1 MKLKPEQDYERSK
14 YVVDSPVDWHVELNS
29 LREITRTSSL
39 VTEAQISFINIL
51 DFATQW
57 TVAAHGIDVSQ
68 MAKEESVCQYTVFE
82 DESFEVVSLSNDER
96 FKHAFYVQ
104 EFPHLEYYFGV
115 PIKASNGLPVGAL
128 CVMHDNR
135 LHLTAEQKQV
145 LKNFAKII
153 SNQFALLENLKVKE
167 EKFQRLAKNQ
177 ARLMHDVRAPL
188 ASFGILSEMYAD
200 PDAQHS
206 VADYKQAM
214 KAIQSSAQKLSEFA
228 DYFLKEQ
235 QEEIELLLAEKPT
248 LVSLR
253 AVLEGLLELYQVQA
267 QAREVSLEVKIP
279 ELEVLL
285 AYPKPKLQH
294 ILGNILSNAIKYTPK
309 GKNVQ
314 VFALPDEKEGLV
326 YITVKD
332 EGPGLSEEEIIAIQS
347 KSGVSMGSFGLGLK
361 LSYELLEELGAK
373 VSIENASEGGLRFG
387 VRLKAQFAAS

>member
-1 MKLKPEQDYERSK
+1 MKLTPEQDYARAK
-14 YVVDSPVDWHVELNS
+14 YVVDSAVNWHEEFSS

-68 MAKEESVCQYTVFE
+68 MDKEESVCQYTVFE

-96 FKHAFYVQ
+96 FKNAFYVQ

-115 PIKASNGLPVGAL
+115 PIKASNGLHVGAL

-135 LHLTAEQKQV
+135 LHLTDEQKQV

-153 SNQFALLENLKVKE
+153 SNQFALLENLKAKE

-188 ASFGILSEMYAD
+188 ASFSILAEMYAD
-200 PDAQHS
+200 TDTEYPIS
-206 VADYKQAM
+206 DYQQGM
-214 KAIQSSAQKLSEFA
+214 RAIQTSAQKLSEFA

-235 QEEIELLLAEKPT
+235 QEEVELLLTERPSLASVRTVLE
-248 LVSLR
+248 SLR
-253 AVLEGLLELYQVQA
+253 DLYQVQA
-267 QAREVSLEVKIP
+267 QAREVKLAITFP
-279 ELEVLL
+279 EKELLL
-285 AYPKPKLQH
+285 AYPKPKLLH
-294 ILGNILSNAIKYTPK
+294 IIGNIISNAIKFTPK
-309 GKNVQ
+309 GKAVYVLAEPNEQEGSVQ
-314 VFALPDEKEGLV
+314 
-326 YITVKD
+326 ITVKD
-332 EGPGLSEEEIIAIQS
+332 EGPGLSEEEIAAIQS
-347 KSGVSMGSFGLGLK
+347 KAGISMGSFGLGLK

-373 VSIENASEGGLRFG
+373 VSIENRAEGGLRFA
-387 VRLKAQFAAS
+387 VKLKAQFAAS